1 MALELDHVGVT
12 RLNLHFKLDVRW
24 AGICG
29 AKATP
34 SQRKTAR
41 KNRVGFFIHF
51 ALKNTLSTCRPVDSM
66 QKKEYSPHTSQLLRG
81 KVIVV

>member
-12 RLNLHFKLDVRW
+12 RLNLHLDVRW

-66 QKKEYSPHTSQLLRG
+66 QKKEYSLHGPHTSQLLR
-81 KVIVV
+81 